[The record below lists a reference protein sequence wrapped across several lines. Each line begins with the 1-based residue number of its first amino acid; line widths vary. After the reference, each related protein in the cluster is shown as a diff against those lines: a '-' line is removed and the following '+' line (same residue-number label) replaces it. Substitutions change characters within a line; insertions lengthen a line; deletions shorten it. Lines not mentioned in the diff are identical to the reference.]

1 MDLIRVITLQTLQYN
16 FAFTAT
22 HIPGLDNSIADSLS
36 HFRWTTPVPWL
47 PQPPPSLHQRWT
59 PEFLYSDIFMLTL
72 PLPLDAPIKL
82 ASSTSSPLTS
92 RMVFVMY
99 HAMLWMALRG
109 FKMQWILFAMANSTS
124 VHLTSNDITLVP
136 NSHSSSNMQVH
147 IKQSKPDPFR
157 QGYTT
162 TIAKSSSPICSV
174 VAMKDYLLQAQ
185 PPSSH
190 PLFLF
195 VQPRH
200 WLTQNN
206 LTTELRTIL
215 QHCGIPVTNFYSPSF
230 RTGAATTAAKAA
242 LPPGPIKVFG
252 YWSSDCYECL

>member
-190 PLFLF
+190 PLF
-195 VQPRH
+195 H
-200 WLTQNN
+200 
-206 LTTELRTIL
+206 RTIL
-215 QHCGIPVTNFYSPSF
+215 QQSLGQFFNTVVSLSPISTPPVFVLEPPQQQPKLPFHSGLLKFSG
-230 RTGAATTAAKAA
+230 TGAQIVMNVYKNT
-242 LPPGPIKVFG
+242 
-252 YWSSDCYECL
+252 

>member
-1 MDLIRVITLQTLQYN
+1 MVPRPLAPKIHSAKKGVLVLNGRSYFPNTWLVFYAVPAGPGKGICMWCDDKSVVARINSKHSKSPPRVMDLIRVITLQTLQYN

-47 PQPPPSLHQRWT
+47 SQPPPSLHQRWT

-109 FKMQWILFAMANSTS
+109 FKIQWILLQRQIRPLSTS
-124 VHLTSNDITLVP
+124 LPMTLHWYPTPTHPATCKSTSKNPNLTPSDRAT
-136 NSHSSSNMQVH
+136 
-147 IKQSKPDPFR
+147 
-157 QGYTT
+157 
-162 TIAKSSSPICSV
+162 
-174 VAMKDYLLQAQ
+174 Q
-185 PPSSH
+185 PP
-190 PLFLF
+190 
-195 VQPRH
+195 
-200 WLTQNN
+200 
-206 LTTELRTIL
+206 
-215 QHCGIPVTNFYSPSF
+215 
-230 RTGAATTAAKAA
+230 
-242 LPPGPIKVFG
+242 
-252 YWSSDCYECL
+252 